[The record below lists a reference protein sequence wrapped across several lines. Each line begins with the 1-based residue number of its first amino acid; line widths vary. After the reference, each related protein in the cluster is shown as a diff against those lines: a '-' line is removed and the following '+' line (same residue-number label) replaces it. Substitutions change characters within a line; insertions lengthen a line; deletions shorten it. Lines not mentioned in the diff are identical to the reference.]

1 VRVVFDSNI
10 LISALVFPGKQAEK
24 ALLRIIQGR
33 DRLLLSQAIVDEL
46 LDVLARKFAR
56 DREELARTAVF
67 MADLGEIVRP
77 KRRLHVL
84 RDEADNRILE
94 CAVSGQAAAIVTGDH
109 DMLDLQIFESVAIL
123 SLRAYLES

>member
-10 LISALVFPGKQAEK
+10 LISALVFPGKQPEK

-33 DRLLLSQAIVDEL
+33 DRLLLSEAIVNEL

-56 DREELARTAVF
+56 EREELARTAVF
-67 MADLGEIVRP
+67 MADLGEMVQP

-94 CAVSGQAAAIVTGDH
+94 CALSGQAAAIVTGDH
-109 DMLDLQIFESVAIL
+109 DMLALHTFESVAIL